1 MSQRMNG
8 SSLLLPLFAYL
19 FSILKFQIAT
29 LIRRI
34 FKFWLN
40 FEEKLEVF
48 TDEKNWCVQIH
59 ELFNIF
65 KSLLSF

>member
-8 SSLLLPLFAYL
+8 RSLLLPLFAYL
-19 FSILKFQIAT
+19 FSILKFQIAI
-29 LIRRI
+29 LVRRI

-40 FEEKLEVF
+40 FEKLEVF

>member
-1 MSQRMNG
+1 MIQRMNG
-8 SSLLLPLFAYL
+8 RSLPLLLFAYL
-19 FSILKFQIAT
+19 FSILKFQVAT

-48 TDEKNWCVQIH
+48 TVEENWCVEFD
-59 ELFNIF
+59 ELINIF

>member
-1 MSQRMNG
+1 MNG
-8 SSLLLPLFAYL
+8 RSLPLLLFAYL
-19 FSILKFQIAT
+19 FSILKFQVAT

-48 TDEKNWCVQIH
+48 TDEEKWCVQFD

>member
-1 MSQRMNG
+1 MIQRMNG
-8 SSLLLPLFAYL
+8 RSLPLLLFAYL
-19 FSILKFQIAT
+19 FSILKFQVAT

-48 TDEKNWCVQIH
+48 TDEENWCVQFD